1 MPNKATR
8 NYETIII
15 LDSVADEDKI
25 EAQIQKYV
33 AFLTKNGSEIKNID
47 RWGRKKFA
55 YQIKKKHTGYYVS
68 IEFASGPDIVA
79 KLDRAYHL
87 DENVLRF
94 LTISFDKKTL
104 GERKLYFEKKAVEI
118 TKQEERVS
126 AEETAI
132 EEKREADKH
141 EAEKH
146 EAEKHEA
153 DKHEAEKEKPQEKSK
168 V

>member
-33 AFLTKNGSEIKNID
+33 TFLTKNGSEIVNID

-68 IEFASGPDIVA
+68 IEFTSGADIVA

-104 GERKLYFEKKAVEI
+104 GERKLYFEKKAVELA
-118 TKQEERVS
+118 KHEERESAEVS
-126 AEETAI
+126 AET
-132 EEKREADKH
+132 EKREA
-141 EAEKH
+141 
-146 EAEKHEA
+146 
-153 DKHEAEKEKPQEKSK
+153 EKETPQKDNK

>member
-1 MPNKATR
+1 MAKKATR

-15 LDSVADEDKI
+15 LDSVADEDKN
-25 EAQIQKYV
+25 ESLIQKYV
-33 AFLTKNGSEIKNID
+33 SFLTKNGSEIVNID

-55 YQIKKKHTGYYVS
+55 YPIKKKHTGYYVS
-68 IEFASGPDIVA
+68 IEFTSGADIVA

-104 GERKLYFEKKAVEI
+104 AERKQYFEKKAFELA
-118 TKQEERVS
+118 KQEDKEPAEES
-126 AEETAI
+126 AEI
-132 EEKREADKH
+132 EET
-141 EAEKH
+141 EAE
-146 EAEKHEA
+146 AEP
-153 DKHEAEKEKPQEKSK
+153 PQEEIK

>member
-25 EAQIQKYV
+25 ESQIQKYV
-33 AFLTKNGSEIKNID
+33 TFLTKNGSEIVNID

-55 YQIKKKHTGYYVS
+55 YQIKKKHTGFYVS
-68 IEFASGPDIVA
+68 IEFTSGADIVA

-87 DENVLRF
+87 DENILRF
-94 LTISFDKKTL
+94 LTIAFDKKTL
-104 GERKLYFEKKAVEI
+104 VERKQYFEKKAVDLV
-118 TKQEERVS
+118 KQEERVS
-126 AEETAI
+126 AEESAET
-132 EEKREADKH
+132 EKREA
-141 EAEKH
+141 
-146 EAEKHEA
+146 
-153 DKHEAEKEKPQEKSK
+153 EKEPPHEKNK

>member
-25 EAQIQKYV
+25 ESHIQKYV
-33 AFLTKNGSEIKNID
+33 TFLTKNGSEIVNID

-55 YQIKKKHTGYYVS
+55 YPIKKKHTGYYVS

-79 KLDRAYHL
+79 KLDRAFHL

-104 GERKLYFEKKAVEI
+104 AERKLHFEKKAFELA
-118 TKQEERVS
+118 KQEERES
-126 AEETAI
+126 AEESAET
-132 EEKREADKH
+132 EKREA
-141 EAEKH
+141 EQET
-146 EAEKHEA
+146 
-153 DKHEAEKEKPQEKSK
+153 PQEENK

>member
-1 MPNKATR
+1 MAKKATR

-25 EAQIQKYV
+25 ESLIQKYV
-33 AFLTKNGSEIKNID
+33 SFLTKNGSEIVNID

-55 YQIKKKHTGYYVS
+55 YPIKKKHTGYYVS
-68 IEFASGPDIVA
+68 IEFTSGADIVA

-104 GERKLYFEKKAVEI
+104 AERKQYFEKKAFELA
-118 TKQEERVS
+118 KQEEKEPAEES
-126 AEETAI
+126 AEI
-132 EEKREADKH
+132 EET
-141 EAEKH
+141 EAEIQP
-146 EAEKHEA
+146 
-153 DKHEAEKEKPQEKSK
+153 PQEESK